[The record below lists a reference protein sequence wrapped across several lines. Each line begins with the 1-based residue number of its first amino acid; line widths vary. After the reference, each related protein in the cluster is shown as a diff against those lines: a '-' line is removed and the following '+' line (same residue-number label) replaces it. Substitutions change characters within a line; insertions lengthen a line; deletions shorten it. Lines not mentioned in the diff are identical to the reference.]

1 MNLPFFTVLFVCG
14 AQTIQFYLQGLPGII
29 YNLYN
34 MRAVSFLLIFCL
46 LIAGCSTAPPST
58 QTEASLAP
66 RPGPDPN
73 SQQIQKIQRVPELP
87 ARLGVDF
94 VFEHL
99 SLEAGL
105 SQSVVTVIAQ
115 DETGFLWLGTQDGL
129 NRYDGYNFKVFK
141 NDPQEVDSLSS
152 SFITNLLVDSQGVL
166 WVGTNDA
173 GLNRFDSASEK
184 FVRYRND
191 PGEPTSLSGDTVT
204 ALYLG
209 SSGELWIGTTAG
221 LNRLDRQR
229 DGFTRYQNL
238 PSDPQSL
245 VSNVVTDI
253 HSDGEGGMWVS
264 TNLGLDHFDPQTGQ
278 FEHFEP
284 LDGTALNTLY
294 QDREGVLWIGSL
306 QGLYKLQP
314 QSGELTYFQ
323 NDPNDPHSLSANAVT
338 AILQDRTGAMWVGTN
353 GGGLNRYDPERERF
367 YHYQNDPFDPLS
379 LSNDVV
385 QTLFEERSGILWIG
399 TFGGGADFFDRQKA
413 KFFHVRR
420 MLGQQGSLND
430 PIVWSFMDDHQG
442 NFWVGTTTGGLNRLD
457 AGAGG
462 FRYYLND
469 PGDPTS
475 LSSNQVW
482 RVYEDRQRT
491 LWIGTGAGLDRYDP
505 QTNSFEHF
513 PMAAVFTIFEASD
526 GGFWLGTLAGLN
538 RMDRETGEIR
548 TFVNVPGNPNS
559 LSGNFVTGIVE
570 DAGGVLWLANFTGG
584 LDRYNPT
591 SGRFTNFHYIE
602 GDETS
607 LPNLTVLAIHLDS
620 QGVLWLGTQGGL
632 SRFNQNTG
640 NFTTYTEVDGLPNDT
655 VLAILED
662 ERGDL
667 WLSTNR
673 GLSHYDSQDGIFKN
687 YDNSDGLQSDEFNQA
702 AAYRGEDGELYF
714 GGINGFNVFYPE
726 DIVDNPYIPP
736 VVITDFL
743 LFNQPVPLGGD
754 SPLQKPVY
762 QTSEIPL
769 NYRDDFLAFEYAG
782 LHFSSPQENH
792 YAYLMEGFDKDWN
805 YVGNR
810 RFASYTNLPP
820 GEYTFRVRASN
831 SDGVW
836 NEQGAALRI
845 VIPPPFWQ
853 TWWFIGLVSVLLA
866 GTVLGVFTLR
876 IRAIENQ
883 RRRLAELVEERTQE
897 LQQTLQELQRSKEAA
912 EAANRAK
919 SVFLTNVSH
928 ELRTP
933 LNAIIGF
940 SQLMLRSGSTHPGGL
955 TTGQAEDLNVIQR
968 SGRHLLGLIN
978 DVLEMSKIEAGRS
991 SLNERPF
998 NLTEFL
1004 QDLVDMF
1011 QLRAGEKGLD
1021 LQFQADTSLPPYVH
1035 ADEGKLRQVLLNLLG
1050 NAVKFTRQGGIT
1062 LRASAVPVESGGDGD
1077 NPEPPQRLHIEVEDS
1092 GPGIEPEDLEN
1103 IFVPFIQ
1110 SAAGQQSLEGTGLGL
1125 SISRN
1130 FARLMGG
1137 DLTVCSQLGQGS
1149 TFFLDVL
1156 VKQVDAQRYQQV
1168 EAKRMVVGLD
1178 PGQPA
1183 YRLLVV
1189 DDSQVNRKLLV
1200 RLFTPL
1206 GFEVRQAA
1214 NGREAIEIWGQ
1225 WSPHLIWMD
1234 MRMPVMDGYEA
1245 TRTIKATTR
1254 GQATVIVALTAS
1266 ALEEE
1271 RSVIL
1276 SEGCDDYVRKPF
1288 REEELFEILIKHLGV
1303 RFKYAQAV
1311 LGIEE
1316 PTGAAPGGDEKQ
1328 GFVKRLAQ
1336 MPAGWRDELRQ
1347 ATLLGYQ
1354 DQILALIEQGN
1365 QNDPEL
1371 THQLQDLAQQYQ
1383 HESILELLSQAEQA
1397 L

>member
-1 MNLPFFTVLFVCG
+1 MNSLNFSVLFVCAG
-14 AQTIQFYLQGLPGII
+14 QTIQFYLQGMPGII
-29 YNLYN
+29 YNLRN
-34 MRAVSFLLIFCL
+34 MRTVSVLLMFCL
-46 LIAGCSTAPPST
+46 LIAGCSAIPPST

-66 RPGPDPN
+66 RPEPDLI
-73 SQQIQKIQRVPELP
+73 SQQIPKIQRVPELP

-105 SQSVVTVIAQ
+105 SQSVVTAISQ

-141 NDPQEVDSLSS
+141 NDPQDLDSLSS
-152 SFITNLLVDSQGVL
+152 SFITNLLVDAQGVL

-173 GLNRFDSASEK
+173 GLNRFESSSET

-191 PGEPTSLSGDTVT
+191 PEDPTSLSGDTVS

-209 SSGELWIGTTAG
+209 SSGDLWVGTTAG
-221 LNRLDRQR
+221 LNRLDRR
-229 DGFTRYQNL
+229 SDRFTRYQNL

-253 HSDGEGGMWVS
+253 HRDGEGGMWVS
-264 TNLGLDHFDPQTGQ
+264 TNLGLDHFETQTGQ

-284 LDGTALNTLY
+284 LSATALNTLY
-294 QDREGVLWIGSL
+294 LAREGELWIGSP
-306 QGLYKLQP
+306 QGLYRLQP
-314 QSGELTYFQ
+314 ESGELTHFQ
-323 NDPNDPHSLSANAVT
+323 NDANDPHSLSANAVN
-338 AILQDRTGAMWVGTN
+338 AILQDRSGAVWVGTN
-353 GGGLNRYDPERERF
+353 GGGLNRYDPVTDGF
-367 YHYQNDPFDPLS
+367 YRYQNDPFDAFS
-379 LSNDVV
+379 LNNDVV
-385 QTLFEERSGILWIG
+385 PSLFEERSGILWIG
-399 TFGGGADFFDRQKA
+399 TFGGGANFFDRQKA

-420 MLGQQGSLND
+420 MLGRQGSLND
-430 PIVWSFMDDHQG
+430 PIVWSFVYDHQG

-457 AGAGG
+457 ADAGG

-469 PGDPTS
+469 PADAAS

-482 RVYEDRQRT
+482 RVYEDRQHT

-505 QTNSFEHF
+505 QTDSFDHF
-513 PMAAVFTIFEASD
+513 PMAAVFTIFESSD

-538 RMDRETGEIR
+538 RMDRETGDIQ

-570 DAGGVLWLANFTGG
+570 DEAGVLWLANFTGG

-607 LPNLTVLAIHLDS
+607 LPSQTVLAIHLDS

-632 SRFNQNTG
+632 SRFNQNSG
-640 NFTTYTEVDGLPNDT
+640 NFTTYTEADGLPNDT

-673 GLSHYDSQDGIFKN
+673 GLSQFDPQRQIFEN
-687 YDNSDGLQSDEFNQA
+687 YDTSDGLQSKEFNQA
-702 AAYRGEDGELYF
+702 AAYQGEDGELYF
-714 GGINGFNVFYPE
+714 GGINGFNVFYPQ
-726 DIVDNPYIPP
+726 DIVDNAYIPP

-743 LFNQPVPLGGD
+743 LFNQPVPIGGD

-762 QTSEIPL
+762 QTTEIPL
-769 NYRDDFLAFEYAG
+769 TYRDDFLTFEYAG
-782 LHFSSPQENH
+782 LHFSSPQENQ
-792 YAYLMEGFDKDWN
+792 YAYFMEGFDKDWN

-853 TWWFIGLVSVLLA
+853 TWWFIGLVSVLLV
-866 GTVLGVFTLR
+866 GSVLGVFALR
-876 IRAIENQ
+876 LRAIENQ
-883 RRRLAELVEERTQE
+883 RRRLAELVDERTHE
-897 LQQTLQELQRSKEAA
+897 LQQTLEELQRSKEAA

-940 SQLMLRSGSTHPGGL
+940 SQLMLRSESTRPGGL
-955 TTGQAEDLNVIQR
+955 TPGQAEDLNVIQR

-991 SLNERPF
+991 SLNERHF

-1011 QLRAGEKGLD
+1011 QMRAGEKGLD
-1021 LQFQADTSLPPYVH
+1021 LQFQVDPSLPPYVH
-1035 ADEGKLRQVLLNLLG
+1035 ADEGKLRQILLNLMG
-1050 NAVKFTRQGGIT
+1050 NAVKFTNQGGIV
-1062 LRASAVPVESGGDGD
+1062 LRASAEPVDGGDGR
-1077 NPEPPQRLHIEVEDS
+1077 NPEPLQRLHIEVEDS

-1110 SAAGQQSLEGTGLGL
+1110 SAAGRQSLEGTGLGL

-1137 DLTVCSQLGQGS
+1137 DLTVRSQIGQGS
-1149 TFFLDVL
+1149 TFFLDVV
-1156 VKQVDAQRYQQV
+1156 VKQIDAQHYQEV
-1168 EAKRMVVGLD
+1168 EAKRMVVGLE

-1189 DDSQVNRKLLV
+1189 DDSQVNRKLLA

-1214 NGREAIEIWGQ
+1214 NGREAVDIWEQ

-1288 REEELFEILIKHLGV
+1288 REEELFEILVKHLGV
-1303 RFKYAQAV
+1303 RFNYAQAV
-1311 LGIEE
+1311 TDVEGLA
-1316 PTGAAPGGDEKQ
+1316 GAGPGGDEKEGLVQ
-1328 GFVKRLAQ
+1328 RMAQ
-1336 MPAGWRDELRQ
+1336 MPTAWRDELRQ

-1354 DQILALIEQGN
+1354 DQILALIEHGSHS
-1365 QNDPEL
+1365 DHEL
-1371 THQLQDLAQQYQ
+1371 ARQLQDLAQQYQ
-1383 HESILELLSQAEQA
+1383 HTSILELVHQAEQA
-1397 L
+1397 S